1 MTVAISPYANTEGRV
16 ETRADKSEETEKRAL
31 LRSVNPYNGQTLKTF
46 TEMTSEGVD
55 RAIALA
61 HQRFMTWRRTS
72 IPERAALL
80 LKAADLC
87 VDREEELAR
96 LMTLEMGKRI

>member
-46 TEMTSEGVD
+46 TEITSEGID

-61 HQRFMTWRRTS
+61 HQRFMTWRRTF
-72 IPERAALL
+72 AN
-80 LKAADLC
+80 K
-87 VDREEELAR
+87 
-96 LMTLEMGKRI
+96 